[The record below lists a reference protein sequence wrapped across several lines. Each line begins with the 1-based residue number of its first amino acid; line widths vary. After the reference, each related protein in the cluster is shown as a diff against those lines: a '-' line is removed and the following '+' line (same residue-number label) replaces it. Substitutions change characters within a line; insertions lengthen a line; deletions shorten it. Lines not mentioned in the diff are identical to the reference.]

1 MAVEEAVEE
10 AVEADILLAAD
21 ADTRIPSAG
30 YRTLYPNAD
39 RDDRSDTV
47 VLRFGKRRA
56 EIDRNA
62 LLAAQMERAGL
73 KWEDNPSAEDFQKA
87 KEQFL
92 FYENDTLGIVF
103 KTLYIDPRERRIS
116 ALHVENVLSR

>member
-1 MAVEEAVEE
+1 
-10 AVEADILLAAD
+10 
-21 ADTRIPSAG
+21 
-30 YRTLYPNAD
+30 
-39 RDDRSDTV
+39 
-47 VLRFGKRRA
+47 
-56 EIDRNA
+56 
-62 LLAAQMERAGL
+62 MERAGL
-73 KWEDNPSAEDFQKA
+73 KWEDNPSAEDFRKA